1 LTKAHGLRQASP
13 HSIARRPLY
22 FTICSNNYLHFA
34 RTLGDSLRRIDPD
47 IAFVVFL
54 ADEPAEITAKAAG
67 ELRIIPG
74 RELGI
79 SSYVDMA
86 FKYSIMEFN
95 TALKPFCFDHAFD
108 ALNFRSAIYLDPDIL
123 VLKPLADVERLLA
136 EGASCVLTP
145 HATAPIADGQKPDDY
160 TFLTCGGFNL
170 GFVALSAS
178 AEARAFNSWWGQKL
192 KDDCFVALERGVFVD
207 QKFADLAPS
216 FMENVRIVRH
226 PGYNLAYWNLVH
238 RKVTEVGG
246 ELRANDAPVH
256 FVHFSGI
263 DRSDRER
270 FSRHQ
275 DRWTRGTVGDA
286 LRRLYD
292 DYLARLDQND
302 ACGAGLFYSRA
313 PYAYD
318 RLVGGA
324 TIAPMMRRVYR
335 YYRSETKHG
344 GDPFTLASEFF
355 TATSEAVPGFEGV
368 RISRLYHVLWRERPD
383 LRSAFDLRSYAG
395 QVDFVRWAATSLS
408 DYPKMFIE
416 PIPQVRGG
424 GPLIRTLARR
434 SSTLR
439 NAVHRLRKLKR
450 RGADYLRRRPD
461 GGTSGAHSAEHSLDG
476 AAAGF
481 AQSGAGT
488 LSIHGLFKLE
498 TGTGQLARGFAR
510 AMLAVGSPVS
520 CHDISIAAGFD
531 QKEAF
536 EASSSH
542 FSSSTTALICLN
554 ADTTAHLD
562 HYIAPEALLGKRRIG
577 HWVWELPEFPD
588 QWSDAIEKVDEI
600 WTPTHYVA
608 SAVRKKTHKPV
619 RVVPYVVDRTEQ
631 SSSRARAAF
640 GLPGDRPLVLM
651 AYDYNSFVARKNPA
665 AGVRAFLDA
674 FGEADSSSPMLVI
687 KCHGRVKDDSELK
700 DLIGSHTHI
709 RLIDEVLRDPEMCM
723 LQNACD
729 IFLSVHRA
737 EGFGLNIAEC
747 MLLGKLAIATGF
759 SGNQD
764 FMTSA
769 NSIVLP
775 FEMVAVGR
783 GQYPFGEGQYWAS
796 PKHDAVVDALRS
808 AVSNFERTGRL
819 REQARLD
826 IRNLFSAESVGRRI
840 MAALES

>member
-1 LTKAHGLRQASP
+1 MTEALRPQQAASD
-13 HSIARRPLY
+13 STERRPLY

-47 IAFVVFL
+47 VAFIVFL
-54 ADEPAEITAKAAG
+54 ADEPTEITARVAD
-67 ELRIIPG
+67 ELRIVPG

-79 SSYVDMA
+79 SNYVDMA

-108 ALNFRSAIYLDPDIL
+108 RLNFRSAIYLDPDIL
-123 VLKPLADVERLLA
+123 VLKPLVDVERALA

-145 HATAPIADGQKPDDY
+145 HVTEPVADGKKPDDY

-207 QKFADLAPS
+207 QKYVDLAPS
-216 FMENVRIVRH
+216 FMEKVRILRH

-238 RKVTEVGG
+238 RKVAEVDG

-263 DRSDRER
+263 DLSDRER

-275 DRWTRGTVGDA
+275 DRWTRQTVGDA

-292 DYLARLDQND
+292 DYLARLDRND
-302 ACGAGLFYSRA
+302 VCGHGLFYSKA

-318 RLVGGA
+318 HLASGA
-324 TIAPMMRRVYR
+324 KIAPAMRRVYR
-335 YYRSETKHG
+335 HYRAETKPG
-344 GDPFTLASEFF
+344 DDPFMLAPEFF
-355 TATSEAVPGFEGV
+355 NATSEDVPAFEGV
-368 RISRLYHVLWRERPD
+368 RISRLYHVLWRERSD
-383 LRSAFDLRSYAG
+383 LRSAFNLSSYAG
-395 QVDFVRWAATSLS
+395 QVDFARWAATSLP

-416 PIPQVRGG
+416 PIPEVRGG
-424 GPLIRTLARR
+424 GSLIRTLARR

-439 NAVHRLRKLKR
+439 NSVHRLRKLR
-450 RGADYLRRRPD
+450 RRVADHWRRRPI
-461 GGTSGAHSAEHSLDG
+461 GGTSEPHRAEPSRDG
-476 AAAGF
+476 AVAGWE
-481 AQSGAGT
+481 SGTGA

-510 AMLAVGSPVS
+510 AMLAVGWPVS
-520 CHDISIAAGFD
+520 CHDIPIAAGFD

-536 EASSSH
+536 DASSSH
-542 FSSSTTALICLN
+542 FSNSTTALICLN
-554 ADTTAHLD
+554 ADTTAQLD
-562 HYIAPEALLGKRRIG
+562 HYITPEALVGKRTIG
-577 HWVWELPEFPD
+577 HWVWELPDFPD
-588 QWSDAIEKVDEI
+588 QWLGAIEKVDEI
-600 WTPTHYVA
+600 WTPTQYVA
-608 SAVRKKTHKPV
+608 RAVRKKARKPV
-619 RVVPYVVDRTEQ
+619 RVIPYVVDRTEQ

-640 GLPGDRPLVLM
+640 GLPSDRPLVLM
-651 AYDYNSFVARKNPA
+651 AYDYNSFAARKNPA

-674 FGEADSSSPMLVI
+674 FGETNSSSPMLVI

-709 RLIDEVLRDPEMCM
+709 RLIDEVLRDPEMCT

-759 SGNQD
+759 SGNED
-764 FMTSA
+764 FMTPA
-769 NSIVLP
+769 NSVPLP
-775 FEMVAVGR
+775 FEMMPVAA
-783 GQYPFGEGQYWAS
+783 GQYPFGEGQYWAD
-796 PKHDAVVDALRS
+796 PKHEAIVEALRS
-808 AVSNFERTGRL
+808 AVLNFERTSGL

-826 IRNLFSAESVGRRI
+826 IRNLFSPESVGRQI
-840 MAALES
+840 VAALDN